1 MQRKSIQWILVNT
14 IKSCLSLHCNGAK
27 ILLVKKLAP
36 TAPLCLRNVS
46 KDFSVDNM
54 KKDKW
59 YRYPYDFS
67 ALCKKRPYSELFW
80 SVFSCI
86 RTECKEIFRISSYLI
101 RMRENTYQNNSEYGH
116 FLRSGVH
123 YDAIS
128 IDNILDIHKYLMK
141 KHDI

>member
-1 MQRKSIQWILVNT
+1 MY
-14 IKSCLSLHCNGAK
+14 SLKALK
-27 ILLVKKLAP
+27 FKEKQLAP

-86 RTECKEIFRISSYLI
+86 RTECKEIFRISSYSI

>member
-1 MQRKSIQWILVNT
+1 
-14 IKSCLSLHCNGAK
+14 
-27 ILLVKKLAP
+27 
-36 TAPLCLRNVS
+36 
-46 KDFSVDNM
+46 M

-59 YRYPYDFS
+59 YRCPYDFS
-67 ALCKKRPYSELFW
+67 ALRKKRPYSELFW
-80 SVFSCI
+80 SAFSYI
-86 RTECKEIFRISSYLI
+86 RTEYKEIFRISSYSI

>member
-1 MQRKSIQWILVNT
+1 MY
-14 IKSCLSLHCNGAK
+14 SLKALK
-27 ILLVKKLAP
+27 FKEKQLAP

-59 YRYPYDFS
+59 YRYAYDFS
-67 ALCKKRPYSELFW
+67 ALRKKCPYSELFW

-86 RTECKEIFRISSYLI
+86 RTEYKEIFRISSYSI
-101 RMRENTYQNNSEYGH
+101 RMRENIDQNNSEPGH
-116 FLRSGVH
+116 FLRNGIH

-128 IDNILDIHKYLMK
+128 IDNILGIHKYLMK